1 MRALWITLALT
12 LAPGLTKADV
22 VYSVTSLPV
31 TETIVLNGSSSGFT
45 NTVGQSFQNTLNTA
59 NVESVTFRLRYFSTA
74 YTAGTLQVGI
84 YATSTPGSALNY
96 TPTGAALATSGV
108 IDASSLTSGLNN
120 YTFSNFST
128 ASLNTSDV
136 YMAVL
141 QTADLATG
149 NGIVVG
155 GYNGIPSGTYQ
166 NYNLALDG
174 ARITNQQLYGTIT
187 VPEPGTLLLGSIAA
201 ACGGG
206 AWWRRKRHK
215 ASKATAKE
223 SVA

>member
-12 LAPGLTKADV
+12 LAPGLTKAEV
-22 VYSVTSLPV
+22 VYSVTS
-31 TETIVLNGSSSGFT
+31 TTNQTITLTGSSSGFT
-45 NTVGQSFQNTLNTA
+45 NTVGQSFQNTLNAA
-59 NVESVTFRLRYFSTA
+59 NVESVTFKLRYFSNA

-84 YATSTPGSALNY
+84 YATTGGALDY

-108 IDASSLTSGLNN
+108 INASSLTNELTN
-120 YTFSNFST
+120 YTFTNFST
-128 ASLNTSDV
+128 ASFNTTDV

-141 QTADLATG
+141 QTAGLTGGNDILAA
-149 NGIVVG
+149 
-155 GYNGIPSGTYQ
+155 GYNGIPPGTYQ
-166 NYNLALDG
+166 NYNLALNG
-174 ARITNQQLYGTIT
+174 VRNTTQQMYGTIT

-206 AWWRRKRHK
+206 AWWRRKRHQ
-215 ASKATAKE
+215 ASKATAQE